1 MRFSRKDTK
10 KDEIEK
16 QIKTLQLEKRELYN
30 TISNLKEKLRDVN
43 EELERSECIRKEQ
56 ATKIK
61 DLRKLYNELVLKNI
75 ITETKFLKI
84 KKIIEI
90 NTSSELMSSI

>member
-1 MRFSRKDTK
+1 MEK
-10 KDEIEK
+10 KD
-16 QIKTLQLEKRELYN
+16 LYN
-30 TISNLKEKLRDVN
+30 TISNLKENLRDVN
-43 EELERSECIRKEQ
+43 EELEQSEYNRKEQ
-56 ATKIK
+56 DSKIK
-61 DLRKLYNELVLKNI
+61 EIRKLYNELVLKNI